1 MCQTPSATACILT
14 PANTRWEETT
24 LSRRIITTKKKKK
37 TQIPLSPNKEHQP
50 YTLKLKSLQP
60 HANFIFVLLLPPGCD
75 AVRLPVSTLS
85 LITAWGALTKHFS
98 HRGYCSLFSKL
109 GDDFMILFLLQSSFF
124 LLTGRAIN
132 VFRPGDVTP
141 GNL

>member
-1 MCQTPSATACILT
+1 MSDPIGHSLHSHTGQHKMGR
-14 PANTRWEETT
+14 NHT
-24 LSRRIITTKKKKK
+24 LQEDNHYKKKKKK